1 MGHAQVSEQKYTVEE
16 YFEMEE
22 KSEIRHEYYDG
33 EIFAMAGT
41 TMNHND
47 IVDNVRSVMKGVFRP
62 KGCRVFAENVKVEA
76 SALYYPYPDVIVTC
90 APGDIS
96 GTYVVKHPS
105 ILVEVLSKTSAI
117 YDRDFK
123 LRKYKEIP
131 SLQYYLL
138 VSQNEY
144 LVELYTRTAQEDIWT
159 YQNFENEN
167 DVIRFESFN
176 FEMSLKDIYENIT
189 FVPDEVL

>member
-1 MGHAQVSEQKYTVEE
+1 
-16 YFEMEE
+16 
-22 KSEIRHEYYDG
+22 
-33 EIFAMAGT
+33 
-41 TMNHND
+41 
-47 IVDNVRSVMKGVFRP
+47 
-62 KGCRVFAENVKVEA
+62 
-76 SALYYPYPDVIVTC
+76 
-90 APGDIS
+90 
-96 GTYVVKHPS
+96 
-105 ILVEVLSKTSAI
+105 VEVLSKTSAI